1 MQSPAIEAMFARFGP
16 RYRYY
21 VSFTAMLGTVAM
33 VLSAT
38 MINVAVPVIMGAFGV
53 GQDKVHWLS
62 TGFIAAMTVSM
73 LANDWCVRAFG
84 MRATYIGAMVV
95 FAVGAIMGGLS
106 PSIDIMIVSR
116 LFQGAGAGI
125 VQPLAMIIMFQVF
138 PVEQRGRA
146 MGLFGL
152 GVVVAP
158 TVGPALG
165 GVLLDGFNWHYVFYM
180 AVPVALVGIFLSLI
194 FIPGKERAGP
204 MPRFDVLGLILIALC
219 IFSFLTGLSNGQRE
233 GWQAPIISVYFS
245 VAAVSGV
252 AFIFWELMTKNP
264 IMDIRVFYNRK
275 FVVAALVGMVL
286 GAGLFGS
293 IYIIPLFVQTIQGY
307 TPTRSGMLMVPGGI
321 IMMIS
326 FPIAGR
332 LSDKLPHYQMIL
344 FGMFVYGFSC
354 ILMMEAHTDTPFWVF
369 AGWIML
375 GRIGLASVMPTLT
388 VVAVST
394 LRPDQMSQGSG
405 AINFTRQLGGA
416 IGINLISLGLDQ
428 RTAMFSD
435 AFLNLRTPDNETM
448 NQMMV
453 QLGQMLGQLGWPLEK
468 TPAGALYLIGQ
479 GLYSQA
485 SMMAFRDVFMLIG
498 VVYFA
503 MMIPVL
509 LLYDRR
515 RSKLRRPQLRAQPQ
529 SPPQSPLPALPRS
542 QTRPRARSG

>member
-1 MQSPAIEAMFARFGP
+1 
-16 RYRYY
+16 
-21 VSFTAMLGTVAM
+21 
-33 VLSAT
+33 
-38 MINVAVPVIMGAFGV
+38 
-53 GQDKVHWLS
+53 
-62 TGFIAAMTVSM
+62 
-73 LANDWCVRAFG
+73 
-84 MRATYIGAMVV
+84 
-95 FAVGAIMGGLS
+95 
-106 PSIDIMIVSR
+106 
-116 LFQGAGAGI
+116 
-125 VQPLAMIIMFQVF
+125 
-138 PVEQRGRA
+138 